1 MLISKWI
8 GLKKHL
14 IVFLLLSL
22 GLFYHSKANE
32 ITISNISIG
41 NHDELAKTVEVEF
54 DITWQNSWRNDVS
67 TGMPNW
73 DAAWIFG
80 RFSIRGD
87 SVWQRMVIDDDGY
100 TLGTGTQATLTL
112 KSHPSITPQ
121 GIGLLLHRS
130 EVGYGTFSQTGVR
143 FIWNYSGEAPNLS
156 NLDLL
161 DIKLFA
167 VEMVYIPGGPFYL
180 GSGIEDPAAASF
192 YDIAF
197 RPDVPYRLETAIPFT
212 IGPAGDVGALG
223 YSGNTITIP
232 VDFPTGLQPFYLM
245 KHELSQALMS
255 GYFSTLNAGMNNHY
269 VYSALELAQQNDVGR
284 TANFFTQTIE
294 TFGLDSVYSYQSSR
308 ENYPVAY
315 MSWEDA
321 AAFADWAGL
330 RPISELE
337 FEKAARGFRY
347 PAVVNEYPWG
357 TGEIVNSSYQVVIS
371 PASDHEIT
379 GGYSSNIFTGNAIYS
394 STLTNPLSLRVGI
407 FATSTSSRAQANASA
422 TGVLD
427 LAGNVAEIVGYEW
440 DQATLVLTEW
450 VDEHGDGILTT
461 NGLANQ
467 LWPGYNEQNNVV
479 ENGKVNTDMGLRG
492 GGILD
497 DATKLR
503 ISDRS
508 RVRENNSRI
517 IESGFRAAL
526 SVSCSLPT
534 LGSYTHSVTEQ
545 ADVIKLK
552 LIAQNSIATSS
563 EELWVIEGPAK
574 IVSGQGTKNLVLLRT
589 GAGSITA
596 YVHNTNECGISLN
609 SIEILVR

>member
-14 IVFLLLSL
+14 IVLMLLNL
-22 GLFYHSKANE
+22 GLYYHSKANE

-41 NHDELAKTVEVEF
+41 NHDEVAKTVEVEF

-80 RFSIRGD
+80 RFSIRED
-87 SVWQRMVIDDDGY
+87 SVWQRMVIDEQGN
-100 TLGTGTQATLTL
+100 TIGTGTPATLTL
-112 KSHPSITPQ
+112 KVHPSLSPQ
-121 GIGLLLHRS
+121 GLGLLLHRS
-130 EVGYGTFSQTGVR
+130 EVGYGTFTQTGVR
-143 FIWNYSGEAPNLS
+143 FVWDYSGEAPNLS
-156 NLDLL
+156 NFDLL

-180 GSGIEDPAAASF
+180 GSGIDDPAAASF

-197 RPDVPYRLETAIPFT
+197 LPDVPFRLETVNSFAIGNSGVLGIVGDNT
-212 IGPAGDVGALG
+212 TYVSLPANSPNGVH
-223 YSGNTITIP
+223 
-232 VDFPTGLQPFYLM
+232 PFYIM
-245 KHELSQALMS
+245 KHELSQALMT
-255 GYFSTLNAGMNNHY
+255 GYFSTLNAGMNSNY
-269 VYSALELAQQNDVGR
+269 VFSALELAQQNDVRR
-284 TANFFTQTIE
+284 TANFFTQSFE
-294 TFGLDSVYSYQSSR
+294 TFGLDTVYSYQSSR

-315 MSWEDA
+315 LSWEDA

-330 RPISELE
+330 RPVSELE
-337 FEKAARGFRY
+337 FEKAARGFSY
-347 PAVVNEYPWG
+347 PAVVDEYPWG

-371 PASDHEIT
+371 SASDHAIT
-379 GGYSSNIFTGNAIYS
+379 GGYSSNILKGNAIYS
-394 STLTNPLSLRVGI
+394 STLSSPWSLRVGI

-427 LAGNVAEIVGYEW
+427 LAGNVAERTADIISSNGLAW
-440 DQATLVLTEW
+440 LN
-450 VDEHGDGILTT
+450 EHGDGILHT

-467 LWPGYNEQNNVV
+467 QWPGFNAQDLYV
-479 ENGKVNTDMGLRG
+479 KNTSSVSGLRG

-497 DATKLR
+497 NAASLR

-508 RVRENNSRI
+508 RATSDNTRTVEA
-517 IESGFRAAL
+517 GFRAAL

-534 LGSYTHSVTEQ
+534 LGSYTHSVLEQ
-545 ADVIKLK
+545 ADVIRLK
-552 LIAQNSIATSS
+552 LIAENPLADIV

-589 GAGSITA
+589 GTGSITA
-596 YVHNTNECGISLN
+596 YAHATSDCGISLN
-609 SIEILVR
+609 SVQISVP

>member
-14 IVFLLLSL
+14 IVLLLLST
-22 GLFYHSKANE
+22 GLYYNSEANE
-32 ITISNISIG
+32 ITISNISLA
-41 NHDELAKTVEVEF
+41 NHDEVAATVEVVF

-87 SVWQRMVIDDDGY
+87 SVWQRMVIDEQGN
-100 TLGTGTQATLTL
+100 TTGTGTPAILTL
-112 KSHPSITPQ
+112 KPHPSLSPQ

-130 EVGYGTFSQTGVR
+130 EVGYGTFTQTGVR
-143 FIWNYSGEAPNLS
+143 FVWDYSGEAPNLS
-156 NLDLL
+156 NFDLL
-161 DIKLFA
+161 EIKLFA

-180 GSGIEDPAAASF
+180 GSGIDDPAAASF
-192 YDIAF
+192 YANGF
-197 RPDVPYRLETAIPFT
+197 SGYPPYRLETDAPFT
-212 IGPAGDVGALG
+212 IGPSDEVNVVGNNTTINIVAG
-223 YSGNTITIP
+223 
-232 VDFPTGLQPFYLM
+232 FPTGIQPFYIM
-245 KHELSQALMS
+245 KHELSQAFMS
-255 GYFSTLNAGMNNHY
+255 GYFSTLNAGMNSNY
-269 VYSALELAQQNDVGR
+269 VFNALELAQQNDVGR
-284 TANFFTQTIE
+284 TANFFTQTFE
-294 TFGLDSVYSYQSSR
+294 TFGLDTVYSYQSSR

-330 RPISELE
+330 RPVSELE
-337 FEKAARGFRY
+337 FEKAARGFSY
-347 PAVVNEYPWG
+347 PAVVDEYPWG
-357 TGEIVNSSYQVVIS
+357 TDEIVNSSYQVVIS

-379 GGYSSNIFTGNAIYS
+379 GGYSSNILTGNAIYS

-427 LAGNVAEIVGYEW
+427 LAGNVAERTADIISSNGLAW
-440 DQATLVLTEW
+440 LN
-450 VDEHGDGILTT
+450 EHGDGILHT

-467 LWPGYNEQNNVV
+467 QWVGFNASKNTNV
-479 ENGKVNTDMGLRG
+479 ENLSWTSGLRG

-497 DATKLR
+497 NAASLR

-508 RVRENNSRI
+508 RATSDNTRTVEA
-517 IESGFRAAL
+517 GFRAAL

-534 LGSYTHSVTEQ
+534 LGSYNHSVLEQ
-545 ADVIKLK
+545 ADVIRLE
-552 LIAQNSIATSS
+552 LIAQNPFADIA

-589 GAGSITA
+589 GTGSITA
-596 YVHNTNECGISLN
+596 YAHATSDCGISLN
-609 SIEILVR
+609 SVQISVPQ

>member
-14 IVFLLLSL
+14 IVLLLLST
-22 GLFYHSKANE
+22 GLYYNSKANE
-32 ITISNISIG
+32 ITISNISLA
-41 NHDELAKTVEVEF
+41 NHDEVAATVEVVF

-87 SVWQRMVIDDDGY
+87 SVWQRMVIDDNGY
-100 TLGTGTQATLTL
+100 TIGTGTPANLTL
-112 KSHPSITPQ
+112 KPHPSISPQ

-130 EVGYGTFSQTGVR
+130 EVGYGTFTQTGVR
-143 FIWNYSGEAPNLS
+143 FVWDYSVDEPPSLS
-156 NLDLL
+156 NFDLL

-180 GSGIEDPAAASF
+180 GSGIDDPAAESF
-192 YDIAF
+192 YDSSS
-197 RPDVPYRLETAIPFT
+197 PTNSPYRLETDAPFT
-212 IGPAGDVGALG
+212 IGPSAELSVVGINSPINIVAG
-223 YSGNTITIP
+223 
-232 VDFPTGLQPFYLM
+232 FPTGIQPFYIM

-255 GYFSTLNAGMNNHY
+255 GYFSTLNAGMNSNY
-269 VYSALELAQQNDVGR
+269 VFNALELAQQNDVGR
-284 TANFFTQTIE
+284 TANFFTQTFE
-294 TFGLDSVYSYQSSR
+294 TFGLDTVYSYQSSR

-330 RPISELE
+330 RPASELE
-337 FEKAARGFRY
+337 FEKAARGFSY

-357 TGEIVNSSYQVVIS
+357 TEQIVDDGYLIYYNVGSGI
-371 PASDHEIT
+371 DHEIT
-379 GGYSSNIFTGNAIYS
+379 GGYSSNILTGNAIYS
-394 STLTNPLSLRVGI
+394 STLANPWSLRVGI

-427 LAGNVAEIVGYEW
+427 LAGNVAERTADTKFSSGLAW
-440 DQATLVLTEW
+440 FN
-450 VDEHGDGILTT
+450 EHGDGILYT

-467 LWPGYNEQNNVV
+467 QWPGF
-479 ENGKVNTDMGLRG
+479 NTQDLYVKNTSSVSGLRG

-497 DATKLR
+497 NAALLR

-508 RVRENNSRI
+508 RARNDNTRTV
-517 IESGFRAAL
+517 ESGFRAAL

-545 ADVIKLK
+545 ADVIKLQ
-552 LIAQNSIATSS
+552 LIAANSA

-589 GAGSITA
+589 GTGSITA
-596 YVHNTNECGISLN
+596 YAHATSECGISLK
-609 SIEILVR
+609 SVQISVP

>member
-1 MLISKWI
+1 MLISKRI

-14 IVFLLLSL
+14 IVLMLLSL
-22 GLFYHSKANE
+22 GLYYHSKANE
-32 ITISNISIG
+32 ITISNISLA
-41 NHDELAKTVEVEF
+41 NHDEVAATVEVVF
-54 DITWQNSWRNDVS
+54 DITWKNSWRNDVS

-87 SVWQRMVIDDDGY
+87 SVWQRMVINDDGY
-100 TLGTGTQATLTL
+100 TLGTGTPANLTL
-112 KSHPSITPQ
+112 KPHLSIWSH

-130 EVGYGTFSQTGVR
+130 EVGYGTFTQTGVR
-143 FIWNYSGEAPNLS
+143 FVWDYSVDEPPSLS
-156 NLDLL
+156 NFDLL

-180 GSGIEDPAAASF
+180 GSGIDDPAAASF
-192 YDIAF
+192 YDNSSPTNSPF
-197 RPDVPYRLETAIPFT
+197 RLETDAPFT
-212 IGPAGDVGALG
+212 IGPSAEVNVVGNNTTINIVAG
-223 YSGNTITIP
+223 
-232 VDFPTGLQPFYLM
+232 FPKGIQPFYIM
-245 KHELSQALMS
+245 KHELSQAFMS
-255 GYFSTLNAGMNNHY
+255 GYFSTLNAGMNSNY
-269 VYSALELAQQNDVGR
+269 VFNALELAQQNDIGR
-284 TANFFTQTIE
+284 TANFFTQTFE
-294 TFGLDSVYSYQSSR
+294 TFGLDTIYSYQSSR

-330 RPISELE
+330 RPASELE
-337 FEKAARGFRY
+337 FEKAARGFSY

-357 TGEIVNSSYQVVIS
+357 TDNIVNSTYQVVIS

-379 GGYSSNIFTGNAIYS
+379 GGYSSNILTGNAIYS
-394 STLTNPLSLRVGI
+394 STLWIPWSLRVGI

-427 LAGNVAEIVGYEW
+427 LAGNVAERTADIISSNGLAW
-440 DQATLVLTEW
+440 LN
-450 VDEHGDGILTT
+450 EHGDGILHT

-467 LWPGYNEQNNVV
+467 QWPGF
-479 ENGKVNTDMGLRG
+479 NTQDLYVKNTSSVSGLRG

-497 DATKLR
+497 NAASLR

-508 RVRENNSRI
+508 RATSDNTRTVEA
-517 IESGFRAAL
+517 GFRAAL

-534 LGSYTHSVTEQ
+534 LGSYNHSVLEQ
-545 ADVIKLK
+545 ADVIRLE
-552 LIAQNSIATSS
+552 LIAQNPFADIA

-589 GAGSITA
+589 GIGSITA
-596 YVHNTNECGISLN
+596 YAHATSDCGISLN
-609 SIEILVR
+609 SVQILVP